1 MVAADRNF
9 MSASFITK
17 NEARTRHRKQK
28 SESGCNGC
36 EATAG
41 FPTRNT
47 GKEYSHFNFPSSSS
61 RDCKT
66 LANSVTG
73 QITIYETNNTPLPQQ
88 YRHRMHSTVNQLRQH
103 ADQHSKQREYACGL
117 RI

>member
-1 MVAADRNF
+1 MVAADRNL

-17 NEARTRHRKQK
+17 NEVRTRHRKQK

-36 EATAG
+36 KQRPG
-41 FPTRNT
+41 FQTRNT
-47 GKEYSHFNFPSSSS
+47 GKKYSHFNFPSSSS

-66 LANSVTG
+66 RANSVTG
-73 QITIYETNNTPLPQQ
+73 QITTYETNDTPLPQQ
-88 YRHRMHSTVNQLRQH
+88 YHLRMHSIVNQLRQH
-103 ADQHSKQREYACGL
+103 ADHHARSREHARGL